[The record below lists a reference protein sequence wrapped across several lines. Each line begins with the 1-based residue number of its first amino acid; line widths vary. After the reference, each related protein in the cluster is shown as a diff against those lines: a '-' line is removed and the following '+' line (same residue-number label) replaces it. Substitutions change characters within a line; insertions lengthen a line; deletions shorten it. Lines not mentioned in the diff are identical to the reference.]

1 MTLLEWTSFP
11 RETKPLEWP
20 PREREC
26 RGVMGGG
33 EEGKK
38 TPPTTRATKKS
49 RADSVNEDMI
59 CRPSM
64 LVLPRPQQI
73 TAADEDNA
81 GP

>member
-1 MTLLEWTSFP
+1 
-11 RETKPLEWP
+11 
-20 PREREC
+20 
-26 RGVMGGG
+26 MGGG

-49 RADSVNEDMI
+49 GADGVNEDMI